1 MYTCI
6 YDDDLA
12 NIVKSSAKR
21 ENRSVRRQFIHYL
34 KAALESEGLLEENQD
49 NKKADTVRQD
59 EMSANLLIKGN

>member
-12 NIVKSSAKR
+12 DIVKSRAKQ
-21 ENRSVRRQFIHYL
+21 EDRSIRRQFIHYL
-34 KAALESEGLLEENQD
+34 KLALESEGLLEETKG
-49 NKKADTVRQD
+49 NKKADTTDQD

>member
-12 NIVKSSAKR
+12 DIVKSRAKQ
-21 ENRSVRRQFIHYL
+21 ENRSIRRQFIHYL
-34 KAALESEGLLEENQD
+34 KLALENEGLLEENAD
-49 NKKADTVRQD
+49 NKKADILRQD

>member
-12 NIVKSSAKR
+12 DIVKSRAQK
-21 ENRSVRRQFIHYL
+21 ENRSTRKQFIHYL
-34 KAALESEGLLEENQD
+34 KLALESEGLLEENQD
-49 NKKADTVRQD
+49 NKKADTTDQD